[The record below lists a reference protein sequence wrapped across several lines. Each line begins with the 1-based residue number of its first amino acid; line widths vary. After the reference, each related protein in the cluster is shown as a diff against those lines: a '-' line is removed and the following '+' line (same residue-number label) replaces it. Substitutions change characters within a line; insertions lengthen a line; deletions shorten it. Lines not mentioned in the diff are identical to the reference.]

1 MQSCM
6 QEEEE
11 AATLAPAQR
20 QDLEGQE
27 GEGREAPA
35 RPPGPAPFRRRLLE
49 VPRLDMVPVEE
60 EAEEAATAL
69 PRSEALAARGQAE

>member
-11 AATLAPAQR
+11 AATLAPVR
-20 QDLEGQE
+20 MEDLEGQE

-35 RPPGPAPFRRRLLE
+35 PPAQAPFRRRLME

-60 EAEEAATAL
+60 AEEAAQAMA
-69 PRSEALAARGQAE
+69 RSEALAARGQAE

>member
-1 MQSCM
+1 M

-11 AATLAPAQR
+11 AATLAPGLR

-35 RPPGPAPFRRRLLE
+35 RPPAPFRRRLLE

-60 EAEEAATAL
+60 EAEEAAIAL
-69 PRSEALAARGQAE
+69 SSEALAARGQAE